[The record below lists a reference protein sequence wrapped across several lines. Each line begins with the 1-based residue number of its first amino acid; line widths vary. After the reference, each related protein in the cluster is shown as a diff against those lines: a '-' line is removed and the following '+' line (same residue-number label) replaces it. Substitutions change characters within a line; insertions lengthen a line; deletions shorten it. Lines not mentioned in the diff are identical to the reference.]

1 MESGKLVIFSAPS
14 GSGKT
19 TMVRYLLKHLPNLR
33 FSVSATS
40 RAPRGAEKHGIDYYF
55 LSEAAFR
62 DRIRHNDF
70 LEYEQVYKGAFY
82 GTLREEVERIWSM
95 NHHVIFDIDVEGGLN
110 LKRQFGERA
119 LAVFVKIPDMN
130 ELERRLRDRGTD
142 SNEKILE
149 RLSKADKE
157 MARAEEFDLV
167 LLNDDLDR
175 TCQKALELVT
185 VFLKNQA

>member
-1 MESGKLVIFSAPS
+1 MASGKLIIFSAPS

-19 TMVRYLLKHLPNLR
+19 TIVRYLLQHIPELR

-40 RAPRGAEKHGIDYYF
+40 RAPRGTEQHGVDYYF
-55 LSEAAFR
+55 LTEQDFKA
-62 DRIRHNDF
+62 RIKQGDF

-82 GTLREEVERIWSM
+82 GTLREEVERIWALDK
-95 NHHVIFDIDVEGGLN
+95 HVIFDIDVEGGLN
-110 LKRQFGERA
+110 LKQQFGADA
-119 LAVFVKIPDMN
+119 LAVFVKIPNMN

-157 MARAEEFDLV
+157 ISRADAFDLILV
-167 LLNDDLDR
+167 NDDLYK
-175 TCQKALELVT
+175 TCQKALEQVR
-185 VFLKNQA
+185 VFLQQ